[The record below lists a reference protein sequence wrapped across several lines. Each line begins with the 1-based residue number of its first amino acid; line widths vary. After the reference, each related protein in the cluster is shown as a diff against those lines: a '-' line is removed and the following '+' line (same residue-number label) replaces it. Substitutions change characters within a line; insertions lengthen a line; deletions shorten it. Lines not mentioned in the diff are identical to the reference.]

1 MVNNVNFVNI
11 RTILDRLMRHP
22 LLTDLSLEA
31 VIQYCTDFIGAMGLP
46 NIYIEKTEDIE
57 IRDYRGMLPCD
68 LISINQARTSGDGIC
83 MRSMTDNFNANPI
96 NNGRLSGGENTF
108 KTQGR
113 IIYTSFKDGDIQISY
128 KAIPVD
134 EEGFPMIPD
143 NSIFLK
149 ALELYIKKEWF
160 TIQFDLGKISSAVL
174 QNTQQS
180 YAFVAGQCNSEFL
193 LPSVSEMESIT
204 NILNQMIPGNSEFVR
219 GFRNLGNKEY
229 MKKHRED

>member
-31 VIQYCTDFIGAMGLP
+31 VIQYCIDFIGAMGLP
-46 NIYIEKTEDIE
+46 NIYIEKIEDIE

-68 LISINQARTSGDGIC
+68 LISINQVRTSRDGIC

-96 NNGRLSGGENTF
+96 NNGRLSRGENTF

-134 EEGFPMIPD
+134 EEGLPMLPD
-143 NSIFLK
+143 NPIFLK

-160 TIQFDLGKISSAVL
+160 TILFDLGKIQPAVL
-174 QNTQQS
+174 NNTQQE
-180 YAFVAGQCNSEFL
+180 YAFKAGQCNSEFTI
-193 LPSVSEMESIT
+193 PSPSEMESISG
-204 NILNQMIPGNSEFVR
+204 ILNQMVPRVNEFR
-219 GFRNLGNKEY
+219 KGFKDLGNKEFL
-229 MKKHRED
+229 KLH

>member
-11 RTILDRLMRHP
+11 RTVLDRLMRHP

-31 VIQYCTDFIGAMGLP
+31 AIQYCIDFIGAMGLP
-46 NIYIEKTEDIE
+46 NIYIEKIEDIE

-68 LISINQARTSGDGIC
+68 LISINQVRTLRDGIC

-96 NNGRLSGGENTF
+96 NNGRLSRGENTF

-113 IIYTSFKDGDIQISY
+113 IIYTSFKEGDIQISY

-160 TIQFDLGKISSAVL
+160 TIQFDLGKISPAVL

-193 LPSVSEMESIT
+193 LPSVNEMQSIT
-204 NILNQMIPGNSEFVR
+204 NMLTSLLPNHNSFYG
-219 GFRNLGNKEY
+219 GFKNLGD
-229 MKKHRED
+229 KKLWKIH

>member
-31 VIQYCTDFIGAMGLP
+31 VIQYCIDFIGAMGLP
-46 NIYIEKTEDIE
+46 NIYIEKIEDIE

-68 LISINQARTSGDGIC
+68 LISINQVRTSRDGIC

-96 NNGRLSGGENTF
+96 NNGRLSRGENTF

-204 NILNQMIPGNSEFVR
+204 NILNQMIPRNSEFIR
-219 GFRNLGNKEY
+219 GFKNLGNREY
-229 MKKHRED
+229 LKCH